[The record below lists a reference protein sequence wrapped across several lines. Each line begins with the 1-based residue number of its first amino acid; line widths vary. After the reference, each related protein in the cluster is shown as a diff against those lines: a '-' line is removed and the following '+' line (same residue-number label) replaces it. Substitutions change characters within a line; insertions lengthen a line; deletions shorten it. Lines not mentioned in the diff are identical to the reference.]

1 MGQPSHDIHLHTEQ
15 AMSSR
20 TIVLRGIGAALL
32 FVGHGAVARA
42 QEPIGR
48 AIIIDTPDDRSG
60 PRLGV
65 AYLTRGSETARNLG
79 KSFSNPTSLFGW
91 QIEHPFQLGPSMP
104 TVVTEV
110 VVLVG
115 GLEQNLVL
123 PTATWLIGVRQRNGV
138 EFGLGPTVTGSGT
151 QLAFAAGITHR
162 FGEVNVPVN
171 IAVAPARVGMALSLT
186 AGFNTRR

>member
-1 MGQPSHDIHLHTEQ
+1 MT
-15 AMSSR
+15 SR
-20 TIVLRGIGAALL
+20 SIAFHAVGAALL
-32 FVGHGAVARA
+32 LGGHNAVARA

-48 AIIIDTPDDRSG
+48 AIIIDSPDDRSG

-79 KSFSNPTSLFGW
+79 KNFSNPTSLFGW
-91 QIEHPFQLGPSMP
+91 QIEHPFQLDPSMP
-104 TVVTEV
+104 TVVTEL

-123 PTATWLIGVRQRNGV
+123 PTATWLIGMRQRNGV
-138 EFGLGPTVTGSGT
+138 EFGLGPTVTVSGT

-171 IAVAPARVGMALSLT
+171 VAIAPARVGVALSVT

>member
-1 MGQPSHDIHLHTEQ
+1 MTSRSIALH
-15 AMSSR
+15 A
-20 TIVLRGIGAALL
+20 VGAALVL
-32 FVGHGAVARA
+32 GSHSAVARA

-48 AIIIDTPDDRSG
+48 AIIIDSPDDRSG

-104 TVVTEV
+104 TVVTEL

-123 PTATWLIGVRQRNGV
+123 PTATWLIGMRQRNGV

-171 IAVAPARVGMALSLT
+171 VAIAPARVGMALSVT